1 MPWKQIYVYVNY
13 VYIII
18 DWGIRAPH
26 YRQLASMSKPG
37 SALTF
42 TYDADGNMTDDGSF
56 LYAYDAENRLA
67 SEALSIWSNSKDTPL
82 KAAIQYRR
90 RLFRQTSRIASRP
103 IENS

>member
-37 SALTF
+37 SALTI
-42 TYDADGNMTDDGSF
+42 TYDADGN
-56 LYAYDAENRLA
+56 
-67 SEALSIWSNSKDTPL
+67 
-82 KAAIQYRR
+82 
-90 RLFRQTSRIASRP
+90 RITKTV
-103 IENS
+103 NGTTTTYT